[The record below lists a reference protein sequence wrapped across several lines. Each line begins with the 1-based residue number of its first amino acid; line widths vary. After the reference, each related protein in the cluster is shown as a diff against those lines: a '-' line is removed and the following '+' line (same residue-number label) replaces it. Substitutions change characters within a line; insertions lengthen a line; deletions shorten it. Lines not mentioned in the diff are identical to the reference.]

1 VIDTGAGGAV
11 AGGSVGSDV
20 GAPEAAFDP
29 ALWQSGNATVRRV
42 FFAAGTML
50 AVEVVITRKT
60 NNKID
65 PDLWHKTKRTW

>member
-1 VIDTGAGGAV
+1 MSDTGAGGAV

-29 ALWQSGNATVRRV
+29 ALWQSGNAKVRRV
-42 FFAAGTML
+42 FFGAGAML
-50 AVEVVITRKT
+50 AVEVAIARKR
-60 NNKID
+60 NSKID